1 MQAEG
6 MLLRGAASEL
16 CVSVVNLLKWVLQGV
31 GEIDHLDK
39 IFRSKKKKAHGGPLS
54 QLKAIKGALLR
65 YIFKYHEQGVPVNTF
80 MIALRASFILPEF
93 REKSFTAGCSAV
105 KPFLNAHLFS
115 YQMGLHTLQR
125 PPAKVESK
133 ALNFM

>member
-1 MQAEG
+1 

-16 CVSVVNLLKWVLQGV
+16 CVSVVNLLKWVSQGV

-65 YIFKYHEQGVPVNTF
+65 YIFKYREQGVPVNTF

-93 REKSFTAGCSAV
+93 REKSFTARCSAV